1 MNNLAIVSACSDKYF
16 HLFLELLHSIKKN
29 VELKKIDICLI
40 DNGLNEKNLSYIKKK
55 VQIISPVIKFIKNS
69 PVDPFEYVQLF
80 LPKYFP
86 NYKKYIWIDADCWLN
101 SGSAIKML
109 IEASNKGYFAI
120 SSMGDRDCPGAMI
133 RIDWLFRNMG
143 IVKSQNIKHSF
154 KLGLSTKEARYLGLK
169 PHLNAGV
176 FALDKKSIFWS
187 TWIKNFKKLRGPRY
201 GRAQLAMNYSVY
213 IGDNK
218 VNILPNYINCLISP
232 DIVLN
237 DKKKKKFVERYY
249 PHKEI
254 GIVHLAG
261 KDIRFKDKKMKIKN
275 LDNKIVLKSLR
286 FNK

>member
-40 DNGLNEKNLSYIKKK
+40 DNGLNEKNLSYNKKK

-176 FALDKKSIFWS
+176 FALDKKSNSFVIALFHLS
-187 TWIKNFKKLRGPRY
+187 GMLLFASFN
-201 GRAQLAMNYSVY
+201 
-213 IGDNK
+213 
-218 VNILPNYINCLISP
+218 NCLSLDAVKGASGSIAAVAFC
-232 DIVLN
+232 IRLLN
-237 DKKKKKFVERYY
+237 
-249 PHKEI
+249 
-254 GIVHLAG
+254 
-261 KDIRFKDKKMKIKN
+261 
-275 LDNKIVLKSLR
+275 
-286 FNK
+286 